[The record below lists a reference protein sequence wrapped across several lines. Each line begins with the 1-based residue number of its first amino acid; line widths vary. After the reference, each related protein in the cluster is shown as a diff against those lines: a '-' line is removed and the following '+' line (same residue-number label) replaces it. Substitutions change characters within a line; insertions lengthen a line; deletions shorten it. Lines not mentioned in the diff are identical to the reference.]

1 MNARIVIG
9 LLSVMVFVQ
18 FLVMPMDDYYLSY
31 AQKTHQIAILSGAAD
46 PQSRHHYS
54 PPEIT
59 IAPGDIVEWS
69 NGDADAHTMTSIISE
84 TDSGVKLDSGTLV
97 SGEVWTFQFTEKGVY
112 DYFCMIHPWAKGVI
126 NVRNIEPGFK
136 VIHNVGADLGDGTM
150 TFDVEY
156 SSIRKISSASVNE
169 QQKKI
174 TFNLVGVVEGKD
186 QLVLK
191 LPEELINGPFQ
202 IYMGRDTVVSEVE
215 SIEGNIKVIKIPLK
229 EDTKEITIV
238 GTSVVPE
245 FDQIATLIL
254 ASLITTIILFSTRA
268 KRLFSN
274 VNGSKFHPN
283 I

>member
-18 FLVMPMDDYYLSY
+18 FLVILMDDHYLSY

-46 PQSRHHYS
+46 LQSRHHYS

-69 NGDADAHTMTSIISE
+69 NGDAYAHTATSIISE

-136 VIHNVGADLGDGTM
+136 VIHNVGADVGDGTT

-191 LPEELINGPFQ
+191 LPEDLINGPFQ

-215 SIEGNIKVIKIPLK
+215 SIEGNIKVIKIPLR

-245 FDQIATLIL
+245 FGQIATLIL
-254 ASLITTIILFSTRA
+254 ASLITTIIVFSTRA

-274 VNGSKFHPN
+274 VNGSKSHPN